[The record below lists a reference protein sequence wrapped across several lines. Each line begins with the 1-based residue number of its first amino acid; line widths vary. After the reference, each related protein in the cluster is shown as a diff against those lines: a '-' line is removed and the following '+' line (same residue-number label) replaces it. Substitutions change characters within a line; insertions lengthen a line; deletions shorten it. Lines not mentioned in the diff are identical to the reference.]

1 MQGSGAT
8 DGHFPWQKAPGPTPE
23 NCPSSCQ
30 RKEEQGPGW
39 GRRDRRKTAQSRH
52 ALWKRSPSVGSGMGR
67 VKNIPKIIPARA

>member
-30 RKEEQGPGW
+30 K
-39 GRRDRRKTAQSRH
+39 GRAGARVGAEDRRKTAQSGH
-52 ALWKRSPSVGSGMGR
+52 ALWKRSPVLAVVWEELR
-67 VKNIPKIIPARA
+67 IFLK